1 MPSLRENRHIV
12 VAALGITQILG
23 WGCSFYFPAVLAMP
37 VVRETGWPF
46 EAVIGGVSAGLLMA
60 GLVSPLVGRLI
71 AEHGGRPVLAASSPM
86 FAAGLVML
94 ALSPSL
100 AIYYAGW
107 IVIGAAIGAG
117 LYDAVFAALGRAYGE
132 QARNPIATITLF
144 GGFASTVCWPLSAWL
159 EQRYGWRATCL
170 VYAALHLGVCLP
182 LQFMLPSG
190 NAGGPQAVADPV
202 AAPVDVS
209 PAIEQPMRVFVLL
222 GAIMTVV
229 TSTGMIFLAHLVALL
244 AARGVDATQA
254 IALGTLF
261 GPAQVGARV
270 VERMFGARYHPLWT
284 LQVAVFLMAV
294 SFVLLAV
301 GFALLALVIVLFGA
315 GFGISWIARGTVPL
329 ALFGAQRYPR
339 VIGRLAMPSLIGQA
353 LAPTLGAVIIT
364 HWGGEAT
371 LSVLAAAAVLNFAA
385 VALLWRWRAQAA
397 AR

>member
-100 AIYYAGW
+100 VIYFAGW

-190 NAGGPQAVADPV
+190 NAGRPQAVADPV